1 MPMRKKLIAGNWKMF
16 KKLGESQALAREI
29 AAAAGS
35 HGKVELLVCPTYT
48 SLASVAE
55 TLKGSPVKV
64 GAQDLHWEEQGAFT
78 GKISWDMIKDAGAD
92 YVIIGHSEQRTYFH
106 ETDETVNKKTRT
118 ALKGKLV
125 PIICVGETLAQRD
138 ANQTLDIVSNQTR
151 KAFEGI
157 PKADAAVCV
166 IAYEPVWAIGTGRN
180 ATPEQAQE
188 VHAMIRKL
196 VSGLYDSGVADGM
209 RILYGGSMKP
219 ENAKSLL
226 SLADIDG
233 GLIGG
238 ASLKADSFL
247 AIAAA
252 S

>member
-1 MPMRKKLIAGNWKMF
+1 MF

-29 AAAAGS
+29 AAAAGAHQS
-35 HGKVELLVCPTYT
+35 VELLVCPTYT
-48 SLASVAE
+48 SLSTVAE
-55 TLKGSPVKV
+55 ALKGTGVKV

-106 ETDETVNKKTRT
+106 ETDETVNKKTKT
-118 ALKGKLV
+118 AIKGKLI

-151 KAFEGI
+151 KAFDGI
-157 PKADAAVCV
+157 PKTDAATCV

-196 VSGLYDSGVADGM
+196 ISEMYDSSVADGM

-219 ENAKSLL
+219 ENAKALL
-226 SLADIDG
+226 ALTDIDG

-247 AIAAA
+247 AIAGA
-252 S
+252 